1 MKKILAFV
9 LAMSMALSLIACGS
23 SSTGETLDTDG
34 ASSGTASDSSESNES
49 ISGKVTTGG
58 STSMEMVMDILIEA
72 FAEEYP
78 NIDVTY
84 DPTGSGSGI
93 SGAQSG
99 TLDIGLS
106 SRALHDDETGVT
118 STTIALDGIAI
129 VVNSENPL
137 DDLSLDDIAKI
148 ATGEITNWSELGG
161 EDAEIVFIGRE
172 AGSGTRDGFE
182 SIVGVED
189 ECVYAQE
196 LTATGAVIAA
206 VASNTAGIG
215 YASLS
220 AVEDTVKV
228 LTVDGV
234 ECSEA
239 TVQDGSY
246 AIQRPFNFVVNSETE
261 LSEAAQLFFD
271 FATSDAAQDLISQA
285 GAVPLA

>member
-1 MKKILAFV
+1 MKKLITLV
-9 LAMSMALSLIACGS
+9 LALAMALSLVACGS
-23 SSTGETLDTDG
+23 SDSNTNDNAENSA
-34 ASSGTASDSSESNES
+34 ASSATETETGNL
-49 ISGKVTTGG
+49 SGKVTTGG
-58 STSMEMVMDILIEA
+58 STSMQLVMSMLTEA
-72 FAEEYP
+72 FAEENP
-78 NIDVTY
+78 NVDVTY

-106 SRALHDDETGVT
+106 SRDLHEDEEGVT
-118 STTIALDGIAI
+118 ATTIALDGIAI
-129 VVNSENPL
+129 VVNNNNPL
-137 DDLSLDDIAKI
+137 TDISMEDIAKI
-148 ATGEITNWSELGG
+148 ATGEITNWSQLGG
-161 EDAEIVFIGRE
+161 SDMDIVFVGRE

-189 ECVYAQE
+189 KCVYAQE

-206 VASNTAGIG
+206 VAGNEGAIG

-220 AVEDTVKV
+220 SVEDTVKA

-239 TVQDGSY
+239 TIQDGTY
-246 AIQRPFNFVVNSETE
+246 AIQRPFDFVVNNDAQ
-261 LSEAAQLFFD
+261 LSEAAQAFFD
-271 FATSDAAQDLISQA
+271 FATSDAASDLITKA